1 MHIHKKT
8 RLTPFQ
14 RQEIFTDRHKQK
26 MRIADLC
33 RKYAVTAPTIYKILK
48 RGRGNDFTVHKSTN
62 ARYRVLEYGLKRLEK
77 IERVMEERLKKQ
89 ARRYNKEYPGEMVH
103 FDTKR
108 LPLIEGEKTTD
119 QRDYL
124 FVGIDDYSREL
135 YANIFPDKTQDSA
148 AAFLK
153 QVIEECP
160 YTIEIAYSDNG
171 TEYRGVESAH
181 TFMQVC
187 RENHIEQR
195 YTKPRHPQTNGKAE
209 RIIKTLMELWHTKTT
224 FKNREHRKKEL
235 IRFVNYYNTVKP
247 HAGIGGDTPL
257 EKLIQYFY
265 PTEL

>member
-1 MHIHKKT
+1 MTIHKKT

-14 RQEIFTDRHKQK
+14 RKEVFADRHERK

-33 RKYAVTAPTIYKILK
+33 RKYCVTAPTIYKILK
-48 RGRGNDFTVHKSTN
+48 RGRGSDFSVHKSTN
-62 ARYRVLEYGLKRLEK
+62 ARYRVIEYGLKRLAK
-77 IERVMEERLKKQ
+77 IERKIEERLKKQ
-89 ARRYNKEYPGEMVH
+89 AKRYNKEYPGEMVH

-108 LPLIEGEKTTD
+108 LPLIHGEKMTE

-135 YANIFPDKTQDSA
+135 YANILPDKTQESA
-148 AAFLK
+148 AAFLT

-171 TEYRGVESAH
+171 TEYRGTEGVHAFMNVCKEHGIAQRH
-181 TFMQVC
+181 TKV
-187 RENHIEQR
+187 
-195 YTKPRHPQTNGKAE
+195 RHPQTNGKAE
-209 RIIKTLMELWHTKTT
+209 RVIKTLMELWHEKTV

-247 HAGIGGDTPL
+247 HAGINGDTPL
-257 EKLIQYFY
+257 EKLLHYFY
-265 PTEL
+265 PTDL